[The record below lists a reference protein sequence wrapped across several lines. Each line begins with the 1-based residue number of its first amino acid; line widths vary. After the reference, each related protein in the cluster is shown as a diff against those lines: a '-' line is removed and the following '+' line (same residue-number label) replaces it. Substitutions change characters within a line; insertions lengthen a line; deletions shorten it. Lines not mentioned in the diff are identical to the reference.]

1 MKIEVKEKR
10 GRGLTH
16 IPTLVGIVRRMEGE
30 GGQEKKN
37 FGRDRLRV
45 VFHYTLCDVLH
56 ARLWLSIS
64 ARRDTSNYLCVQ
76 CVSGSPHRLCGPS
89 AGGIHDSRPMTAL
102 PQVRTS
108 AHDPFLSQSQIHP
121 AG

>member
-1 MKIEVKEKR
+1 LMKIEVKRKR

-45 VFHYTLCDVLH
+45 VSHYTLCDVLH
-56 ARLWLSIS
+56 ARLW
-64 ARRDTSNYLCVQ
+64 
-76 CVSGSPHRLCGPS
+76 
-89 AGGIHDSRPMTAL
+89 
-102 PQVRTS
+102 
-108 AHDPFLSQSQIHP
+108 
-121 AG
+121 